1 MYIRSREVRSLI
13 SKIRGGTDRLRV
25 EEGRWSRI
33 ERSEHLCQH
42 CESQEVEDSNHFILR
57 CEKISNERS
66 SLFEELVLLQA
77 SVNATISFSLCS
89 LLSNSATLSLK
100 IEFLILKMWKRRN
113 YVG

>member
-42 CESQEVEDSNHFILR
+42 CESQEVEDSSPVPLNQNWLAFIY
-57 CEKISNERS
+57 
-66 SLFEELVLLQA
+66 
-77 SVNATISFSLCS
+77 
-89 LLSNSATLSLK
+89 TL
-100 IEFLILKMWKRRN
+100 M
-113 YVG
+113 YVHAWAL